1 MFVRQSTYDAKCRA
15 FDSVARLYYEE
26 VNELAALRQK
36 WNALVG
42 RINKLGGESF
52 LKAPKPAQF
61 TKEEIQKLI
70 LLCHPDKHDGK
81 PMANEMTAKL
91 LTMKGNP

>member
-1 MFVRQSTYDAKCRA
+1 MFVRQSTYNAKCRA
-15 FDSVARLYYEE
+15 FDSLARLYVAE
-26 VNELAALRQK
+26 VDECAALRK
-36 WNALVG
+36 RWNALVA
-42 RINKLGGESF
+42 RINKLGGEAF
-52 LKAPKPAQF
+52 LNAPKPAQF

-91 LTMKGNP
+91 LTMKGGA

>member
-1 MFVRQSTYDAKCRA
+1 MFVRQSTYYAKCVEAAAARDNCRA
-15 FDSVARLYYEE
+15 L
-26 VNELAALRQK
+26 LAQ
-36 WNALVG
+36 WNALVR
-42 RINKLGGESF
+42 RINDLGGEQF

-91 LTMKGNP
+91 LAMKDAHAQN